1 MISEQVFRDKIT
13 NVIKKIV
20 DNDPFFEHFKDYI
33 NAVFVDHGDKFIV
46 FSHSKAKAGMAGG
59 FQYPNKIYIDKNY
72 VEKEVTKYKDDYL
85 EDEILEATLNLI
97 LQHELRHFIQCVVM
111 IELCDDIEEAEKCWN
126 FFSVESVGFDPLEFD
141 IYLCDHA
148 IDKSVEE
155 FYDFIKCL
163 IEDYR
168 ESL

>member
-13 NVIKKIV
+13 NIIKKIA

-46 FSHSKAKAGMAGG
+46 FSHSKAKVDMAGG
-59 FQYPNKIYIDKNY
+59 FQYPNKIYINKAY
-72 VEKEVTKYKDDYL
+72 VEKLVAKYEDQDGMLEVTLDR
-85 EDEILEATLNLI
+85 I

-111 IELCDDIEEAEKCWN
+111 LELCDDIEEAEKCWKSQTN
-126 FFSVESVGFDPLEFD
+126 ETRLEDPLEFD
-141 IYLCDHA
+141 PYLRDHGL
-148 IDKSVEE
+148 DKSIEE

-168 ESL
+168 KSH